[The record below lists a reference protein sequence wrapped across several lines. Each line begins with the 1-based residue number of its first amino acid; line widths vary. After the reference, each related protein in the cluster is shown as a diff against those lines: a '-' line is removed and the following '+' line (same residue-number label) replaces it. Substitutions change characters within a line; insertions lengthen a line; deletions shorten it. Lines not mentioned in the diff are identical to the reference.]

1 MSDVGATAAGGIAP
15 DPDPASTTRLAP
27 APSRVFAGSG
37 IGWPRSG
44 GTGEGCG
51 VTSSVRFVVLGPV
64 TAEDAHGPVDLKGP
78 RHRAV
83 LARLLIARGR
93 VVPVDRLVDDLWT
106 DPPASAV
113 ATIRTFVSVLRRA
126 VEPDRAPR
134 APADLLLTT
143 GPGYAL
149 RAAPGAVDAWRFEAA
164 VQECG
169 HLLDADRPHPALT
182 KITAAL
188 ALWRGPAY
196 AEFAEQPWAL
206 GEVARL
212 DELRLL
218 AVERRARAAL
228 ALDRAAET
236 VPDLE
241 AHVREHPWR
250 EDAWALLALAL
261 YRTGRQTEALA
272 LLRRA
277 RRALAT
283 ELGLTASPDLRRLE
297 TDILRQ
303 APHLNRT
310 AHLSNGRADPRTARP
325 THPTPSTHAPAEH
338 TPGDRPHPHP
348 IGSPAPSAGSPH
360 DTTSGNP
367 PRPRPA
373 ESPAPHPTPPA
384 HSPDEH
390 NPGNDRP
397 RSYTTRTPAPPA
409 RSPAE
414 PTPGHPPP
422 QLSPALGPPPR
433 FTPPPS
439 APRPTGDRTPRAT
452 PPAVAATSR
461 DARPGPDPTGRPAR
475 AGVPAPV
482 PAPSDTAGASSPDAL
497 FVGRD
502 AELRRLTATAESVA
516 VRRRLRAAL
525 ISGEA
530 GAGKTALARA
540 LTRHL
545 AERGWTTAWGRSPEY
560 ADAPAAWP
568 WIEIGTELAEAGHP
582 FDPSHTEAGHP
593 ARAETG
599 HSFDPRAAD
608 PDPDRPPIDPAT
620 ARFHRYLAL
629 VAHLSEVAAHGPLLL
644 VLDDLHWAGEQTLAV
659 LTALTAHPLD
669 RPVLVLG
676 TYRDTEVSA
685 ALAHALGRIAR
696 AEPTRVALA
705 GLPEPHVRELVRAA
719 AGRDVDDPTAR
730 AIHRR
735 TAGNPFFVRELARL
749 LTDSDAHT
757 DALEDVPVGVR
768 DVIRHRLA
776 GLPEG
781 PRAVLRHAAV
791 LGLDVDLD
799 LLIALTGDEEATL
812 DAVEFALPAGF
823 LLDAGPDRVRFAHAL
838 VRDTL
843 YADLP
848 RARRARWHAA
858 AAHALERLRPDDVD
872 ALAHHFVRAEGRVP
886 AERTAHYARA
896 AAERAERRFA
906 PHEAAGW
913 WRAAVEAWDR
923 ASTEGGSTADR
934 ARARLDA
941 VMGLVRALA
950 FAGELGAARRQRD
963 QAVVAAEELG
973 DAPRTARVIG
983 AFDVPAIWPR
993 TDDPESAHRVVAATE
1008 RTLAALPPDA
1018 DEARGRLLSTLAL
1031 ELRGATG
1038 DRGRDAAREAE
1049 AIARRVDDPALLAF
1063 ALDGRFL
1070 HTFERAGL
1078 ATQRAAIGAELLDL
1092 AQRRQLPPF
1101 EVLAHLILLQAH
1113 AARADFAAADRHA
1126 ASVDRIAER
1135 YELPLVSVFTDGY
1148 AALRLTVANRPGSA
1162 AAYREL
1168 AARLPGT
1175 GMHGMA
1181 DGFLPFAL
1189 ACLRVQADRPVEPTP
1204 ETGPGP
1210 DTPWIRPLELLAAG
1224 RRDAAAEAFR
1234 RLPESP
1240 RDLLLEARLCL
1251 AARAAVALDDRP
1263 AMARIHAALLP
1274 AAAELAGA
1282 GSGLLTLGP
1291 VARHLGDLCAAT
1303 DRAAEA
1309 REHYRRALDLA
1320 HHAAA
1325 PHWIT
1330 AIRAALTES
1339 GDDRSDPRARAD
1351 PGP

>member
-1 MSDVGATAAGGIAP
+1 M
-15 DPDPASTTRLAP
+15 
-27 APSRVFAGSG
+27 
-37 IGWPRSG
+37 
-44 GTGEGCG
+44 
-51 VTSSVRFVVLGPV
+51 
-64 TAEDAHGPVDLKGP
+64 
-78 RHRAV
+78 
-83 LARLLIARGR
+83 
-93 VVPVDRLVDDLWT
+93 
-106 DPPASAV
+106 
-113 ATIRTFVSVLRRA
+113 
-126 VEPDRAPR
+126 
-134 APADLLLTT
+134 
-143 GPGYAL
+143 
-149 RAAPGAVDAWRFEAA
+149 
-164 VQECG
+164 
-169 HLLDADRPHPALT
+169 
-182 KITAAL
+182 
-188 ALWRGPAY
+188 
-196 AEFAEQPWAL
+196 
-206 GEVARL
+206 
-212 DELRLL
+212 
-218 AVERRARAAL
+218 
-228 ALDRAAET
+228 
-236 VPDLE
+236 
-241 AHVREHPWR
+241 
-250 EDAWALLALAL
+250 
-261 YRTGRQTEALA
+261 
-272 LLRRA
+272 
-277 RRALAT
+277 
-283 ELGLTASPDLRRLE
+283 
-297 TDILRQ
+297 LRQ

-310 AHLSNGRADPRTARP
+310 TRLPYSRAARP
-325 THPTPSTHAPAEH
+325 THPTPPTHPPAEH
-338 TPGDRPHPHP
+338 TSADQPHPHP
-348 IGSPAPSAGSPH
+348 IETPAPPAHPPHDPTIGNPPHSHATESPAPPAHSPDQRTSADQPHPHPIETPAPPAHSP
-360 DTTSGNP
+360 DEPTIGNP
-367 PRPRPA
+367 PRPHPA

-397 RSYTTRTPAPPA
+397 RSYTTGTPAPPA
-409 RSPAE
+409 HSPDE
-414 PTPGHPPP
+414 PTPGNPPAQP
-422 QLSPALGPPPR
+422 HGPPPR
-433 FTPPPS
+433 VTPPSSP
-439 APRPTGDRTPRAT
+439 PCPTGDRKPRTT
-452 PPAVAATSR
+452 PPAGAATVR
-461 DARPGPDPTGRPAR
+461 DARPAPDPNGRPAR

-482 PAPSDTAGASSPDAL
+482 PAPPAITGAPSPDAL
-497 FVGRD
+497 FVGRG
-502 AELRRLTATAESVA
+502 AELHRLAATAESVA
-516 VRRRLRAAL
+516 ARRRLRPAL

-530 GAGKTALARA
+530 GAGKTALAQA

-545 AERGWTTAWGRSPEY
+545 AERGWTTAWGRSAEY

-582 FDPSHTEAGHP
+582 FGPSHTEAGHP
-593 ARAETG
+593 PHPSRAETG
-599 HSFDPRAAD
+599 RPFDPRAAD
-608 PDPDRPPIDPAT
+608 PDSDRSPTDPAA

-644 VLDDLHWAGEQTLAV
+644 VLDDLHWAGEQTLAA

-676 TYRDTEVSA
+676 TYRDTEVST

-696 AEPTRVALA
+696 AEPIRVELA

-749 LTDSDAHT
+749 LADSDAPA
-757 DALEDVPVGVR
+757 DALADVPVGVR

-776 GLPEG
+776 GLPEAS
-781 PRAVLRHAAV
+781 RAVLRHAAV

-848 RARRARWHAA
+848 RARRARRHAA
-858 AAHALERLRPDDVD
+858 AAHALERLRPEDVD

-886 AERTAHYARA
+886 AERTAYYARA

-906 PHEAAGW
+906 PHEAARW
-913 WRAAVEAWDR
+913 WRAAVDAWDH
-923 ASTEGGSTADR
+923 ASAEAGSTADR
-934 ARARLDA
+934 LRARLDA

-950 FAGELGAARRQRD
+950 FAGELGAARRHRD
-963 QAVVAAEELG
+963 QAVAAAEELG

-993 TDDPESAHRVVAATE
+993 TDDPESARRIVVATE

-1078 ATQRAAIGAELLDL
+1078 AAQRAAIGAELLDL
-1092 AQRRQLPPF
+1092 AHRRQLPAF

-1113 AARADFAAADRHA
+1113 TARADFAAADRHA
-1126 ASVDRIAER
+1126 ASVDHIAER

-1148 AALRLTVANRPGSA
+1148 AALRLTVANRPGAA
-1162 AAYREL
+1162 AAYRKL

-1181 DGFLPFAL
+1181 DGFLPFTL

-1204 ETGPGP
+1204 EVAPGP

-1263 AMARIHAALLP
+1263 AMALIHAALLP

-1303 DRAAEA
+1303 GRPAEA

-1320 HHAAA
+1320 HHVAA

-1339 GDDRSDPRARAD
+1339 GDDRIGPATRAD
-1351 PGP
+1351 PEP